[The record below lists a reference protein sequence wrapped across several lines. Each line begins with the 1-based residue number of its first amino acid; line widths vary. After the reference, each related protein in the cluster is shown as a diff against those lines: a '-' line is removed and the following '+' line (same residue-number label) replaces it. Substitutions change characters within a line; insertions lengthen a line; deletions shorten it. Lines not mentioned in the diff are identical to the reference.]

1 MTGSVTLAPFDG
13 LTRVGAAGVG
23 GGPVLTVSVAVRVVP
38 SVAVMVDDVDDVT
51 VCVVTV
57 NVRLVVPAATVT
69 LAGTVA
75 AAVLLLESAT
85 TRPPDGAADDN
96 VTVPVDDVPPVT
108 LVGLSDNDDSVAPA
122 LPGVTVRPA
131 DWLRPVLSARP

>member
-1 MTGSVTLAPFDG
+1 
-13 LTRVGAAGVG
+13 
-23 GGPVLTVSVAVRVVP
+23 
-38 SVAVMVDDVDDVT
+38 
-51 VCVVTV
+51 VVTV

-85 TRPPDGAADDN
+85 TLPPDGAAADS

-108 LVGLSDNDDSVAPA
+108 LVGLSDNDDSVGPA

-131 DWLRPVLSARP
+131 DWPRPVLSARP